1 MQITGARTRLYEFE
15 MDRPLGDANLPAG
28 TSMATGMLV
37 FIDTDEGVSGVAVG
51 GGGTGLIH
59 RLVNDLLLGEDP
71 RGAKGLW
78 EKMNDA
84 AFKGGNR
91 GEIGSAISTI
101 DVALWDLK
109 ARLNDEPLW
118 KTLGASTNRVR
129 AYASGLDLALD
140 DDALTA
146 FYTRMAKQGIQG
158 GKLKLGVDLESDER
172 RLGLMRDALATS
184 GKRPEL
190 MIDSNEYWSPKQA
203 IRHITHLER
212 SFDITWAE
220 EPARRWDYR
229 GLRQVSQS
237 IKAAVATGENLDLL
251 PEFTPLLVH
260 EAADIIN
267 LGQGSGGITGM
278 LQIANL
284 TYAFDRPV
292 TLMNCPGN
300 FMAPVAAC
308 LPNHIGMEVV
318 DAGRD
323 VCFSVDSHIE
333 DGWIV
338 LGDSPG
344 NGIVVDEQQLA
355 VIEVEQFSP
364 GVKVGSWGRHAGAGM
379 YEVPTTSSEPNN

>member
-1 MQITGARTRLYEFE
+1 MKIAGARTRLYEFE
-15 MDRPLGDANLPAG
+15 MDRPLGDANLPEGAR
-28 TSMATGMLV
+28 MATGMLL
-37 FIDTDEGVSGVAVG
+37 FIDSDDGVSGIAIG
-51 GGGTGLIH
+51 GGAPGTIQ
-59 RLVNDLLLGEDP
+59 RLVKDLLVGEDP
-71 RGAKGLW
+71 RGVKGLW
-78 EKMNDA
+78 QKMNNA

-101 DVALWDLK
+101 DTALWDLK
-109 ARLNDEPLW
+109 ARINGEPLW
-118 KTLGASTNRVR
+118 KTLGASSPQVR
-129 AYASGLDLALD
+129 AYASGIDM
-140 DDALTA
+140 ALTDEEITT

-158 GKLKLGVDLESDER
+158 GKLKIGVDLESDER
-172 RLGLMRDALATS
+172 RLGLMRDALAKS

-203 IRHITHLER
+203 IRHISHLER

-229 GLRQVSQS
+229 GLRQVSRG
-237 IKAAVATGENLDLL
+237 IRAAVATGENLDLL

-278 LQIANL
+278 LQIADL
-284 TYAFDRPV
+284 AYGFDRPV

-318 DAGRD
+318 DAGRA
-323 VCFSVDSHIE
+323 VCFTVDNRIE
-333 DGWIV
+333 NGWII

-344 NGIVVDEQQLA
+344 NGIAVDEQKLA
-355 VIEVEQFSP
+355 ALEVEQFSP
-364 GVKVGSWGRHAGAGM
+364 GVKAGSWGRRAGAGM
-379 YEVPTTSSEPNN
+379 YETPTR

>member
-1 MQITGARTRLYEFE
+1 VRITAARTKLYEFE
-15 MDRPLGDANLPAG
+15 MERSLGDANLPEG
-28 TSMATGMLV
+28 TRMATGLLLL
-37 FIDTDEGVSGVAVG
+37 IDTDEGVSGIAVG
-51 GGGTGLIH
+51 GGAPGTIQ
-59 RLVNDLLLGEDP
+59 RLVQDLLLGEDP
-71 RGAKGLW
+71 RGVKGLW
-78 EKMNDA
+78 QKMNDS

-91 GEIGSAISTI
+91 GAIGDAISTI

-109 ARLNDEPLW
+109 ARLNIEPLW
-118 KTLGASTNRVR
+118 RTLGASSPYVR
-129 AYASGLDLALD
+129 AYASGIDLSLSD
-140 DDALTA
+140 DEITS
-146 FYTRMAKQGIQG
+146 FYTRMAQQGIQG
-158 GKLKLGVDLESDER
+158 GKLKLGVDLEADER

-203 IRHITHLER
+203 IRHITHLEK

-229 GLRQVSQS
+229 GLRQVSRS

-251 PEFTPLLVH
+251 HEFTPLIAN

-267 LGQGSGGITGM
+267 LGQGAGGITGM
-278 LQIANL
+278 LQVADL
-284 TYAFDRPV
+284 AYAFERPV

-323 VCFSVDSHIE
+323 VCFSVDNHIA

-344 NGIVVDEQQLA
+344 NGITVDEDKLA
-355 VIEVEQFSP
+355 KVKVDQFSP
-364 GVKVGSWGRHAGAGM
+364 GIKAGSWGRRPGAGM
-379 YEVPTTSSEPNN
+379 YEVPTA

>member
-1 MQITGARTRLYEFE
+1 MKITGFRARLYEFE
-15 MDRPLGDANLPAG
+15 MERRLGDANLPEG

-37 FIDTDEGVSGVAVG
+37 FIDTDERISGVAIG
-51 GGGTGLIH
+51 GGPVGTIH
-59 RLVNDLLLGEDP
+59 RLVNDLLVGEDP
-71 RGAKGLW
+71 RGVKGLW
-78 EKMNDA
+78 QKMNDA

-91 GEIGSAISTI
+91 GEIGTAISTI

-140 DDALTA
+140 NSELTS
-146 FYTRMAKQGIQG
+146 FYTRMAQQGIQG
-158 GKLKLGVDLESDER
+158 GKLKVGVDLESDEH
-172 RLGLMRDALATS
+172 RLGLMRDALAAS

-203 IRHITHLER
+203 IRHITHLEKT
-212 SFDITWAE
+212 FDITWAE
-220 EPARRWDYR
+220 EPARRWDVR

-237 IKAAVATGENLDLL
+237 INAAVATGENLDLL
-251 PEFTPLLVH
+251 PEFTPLLVNG
-260 EAADIIN
+260 AADIIN

-278 LQIANL
+278 LQIADL
-284 TYAFDRPV
+284 AYAFDRPV

-323 VCFSVDSHIE
+323 VCFTVDNDIK

-344 NGIVVDEQQLA
+344 NGIEVDEQKLA
-355 VIEVEQFSP
+355 VVEVEQYSP
-364 GVKVGSWGRHAGAGM
+364 GTKVGSWGRRAGAGM
-379 YEVPTTSSEPNN
+379 YEVPSD

>member
-1 MQITGARTRLYEFE
+1 MKITGARTRLYEFE
-15 MDRPLGDANLPAG
+15 MERSLGDANLPEG
-28 TSMATGMLV
+28 TTQATGMLL
-37 FIDTDEGVSGVAVG
+37 FIDSDEGVSGVAVG
-51 GGGTGLIH
+51 GGSPSQIQG
-59 RLVNDLLLGEDP
+59 LVNDLLLGEDP
-71 RGAKGLW
+71 RGVKGLW
-78 EKMNDA
+78 QKMNDA

-109 ARLNDEPLW
+109 ARLNNEPLW

-129 AYASGLDLALD
+129 AYASGIDLSLRD
-140 DDALTA
+140 DEITD
-146 FYTRMAKQGIQG
+146 FYTRMAGQGIQG
-158 GKLKLGVDLESDER
+158 GKLKLGVDLESDEH

-203 IRHITHLER
+203 IKHITHLEKT
-212 SFDITWAE
+212 FDITWAE
-220 EPARRWDYR
+220 EPARRWDVR
-229 GLRQVSQS
+229 GLRQVSRG

-251 PEFTPLLVH
+251 PEFTPLLLH

-278 LQIANL
+278 LQIADL
-284 TYAFDRPV
+284 AYAFDRPV

-318 DAGRD
+318 DAGRA
-323 VCFSVDSHIE
+323 VCFDVDSAID

-338 LGDSPG
+338 LGNSPG
-344 NGIVVDEQQLA
+344 NCITVDEARLA
-355 VIEVEQFSP
+355 QVEVERFSP
-364 GVKVGSWGRHAGAGM
+364 GIKAGSWPRRAGAGM
-379 YEVPTTSSEPNN
+379 YEIPTR

>member
-1 MQITGARTRLYEFE
+1 MKITGARTRLYEFE
-15 MDRPLGDANLPAG
+15 MERSLGDANLPEG
-28 TSMATGMLV
+28 TSMATGMLL
-37 FIDTDEGVSGVAVG
+37 FIDSDEGMSGVAVG
-51 GGGTGLIH
+51 GGSPAQIQS
-59 RLVNDLLLGEDP
+59 LVSDFLLGEDP
-71 RGAKGLW
+71 RGVKGLW
-78 EKMNDA
+78 QKMNDA

-101 DVALWDLK
+101 DTALWDLK
-109 ARLNDEPLW
+109 ARLNNEPLW
-118 KTLGASTNRVR
+118 KTLGASSNRVR
-129 AYASGLDLALD
+129 AYASGIDLSLTD
-140 DDALTA
+140 DEITA
-146 FYTRMAKQGIQG
+146 FYTRMAAQGIQG
-158 GKLKLGVDLESDER
+158 GKLKIGVDLESDEH

-203 IRHITHLER
+203 IRHIRHLEKT
-212 SFDITWAE
+212 FDITWAE
-220 EPARRWDYR
+220 EPARRWDIR
-229 GLRQVSQS
+229 GLRQVSQA
-237 IKAAVATGENLDLL
+237 INAAVATGENLDLL
-251 PEFTPLLVH
+251 PEFTPLLLH

-278 LQIANL
+278 LQIADL
-284 TYAFDRPV
+284 AYAFDRPV

-323 VCFSVDSHIE
+323 ICFDVDSTIE

-344 NGIVVDEQQLA
+344 NGITVDETRLA
-355 VIEVEQFSP
+355 EVEVERFSP
-364 GVKVGSWGRHAGAGM
+364 GIKAGSWPRRAGAGM
-379 YEVPTTSSEPNN
+379 YEVPSR